1 MARKKHYNFYDDH
14 FKATAVALTHIPG
27 ALVREVAQ
35 VLDIHEVMLYRWRME
50 MRRGEIVTKKKT
62 TAQLDPEMKAELKR
76 LRKLERENARLKEE
90 NEILKKFERYVSE
103 LRKKPSPS
111 SK

>member
-1 MARKKHYNFYDDH
+1 MARKKQYNFYDDT
-14 FKATAVALTHIPG
+14 FKATAVALTEIPG
-27 ALVREVAQ
+27 VKAKHVAE

-62 TAQLDPEMKAELKR
+62 TQLDSEMKAELKR
-76 LRKLERENARLKEE
+76 LRKIEREHAGLKEE
-90 NEILKKFERYVSE
+90 VEILKKGERYALQ
-103 LRKKPSPS
+103 LRKRSSNS